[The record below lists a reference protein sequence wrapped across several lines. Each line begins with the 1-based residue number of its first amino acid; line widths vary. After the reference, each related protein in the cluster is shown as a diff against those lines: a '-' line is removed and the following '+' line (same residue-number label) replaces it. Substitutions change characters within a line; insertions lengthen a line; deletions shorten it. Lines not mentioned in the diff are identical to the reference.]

1 MTIKQKFERIDQSKL
16 EPNQVKAL
24 NVVVEFT
31 ENFKT
36 TDKEKIKITDD
47 KLDAI
52 IVKLQEKNP
61 NALKPIAS
69 TKKASSTK
77 APKRNVFSVAK
88 EIQKAG
94 ETFEEAKKRAVQ
106 QMNDE
111 KTAIN
116 KVVKSEMKS
125 LLEYIKTHKELEG
138 IHGTDLPRDS
148 TRVAKIAGRRI
159 SKNGN
164 VYYER
169 RENRMDRLAP
179 NYPKDAPLLAD
190 GGDFK
195 VGYKGTIINDS
206 IDYIVKQLP
215 YKYQIKNDS
224 LGLSVFS
231 TQDGLVSL
239 KNLLHFRYN
248 VDSSFESSKKIGLK
262 ELNIPSG
269 QVVGMLESGAYL
281 TDPTFGNFQTQV
293 FKKGGLLTAKER
305 YFLEIKGQTG
315 LRIDAIEKYTED
327 NNLSDNDVLN
337 IVVGLGRKQLK
348 GADVSTAIVGKKD
361 NSESKK
367 LIAFVKDNKAMKME
381 NGGAF
386 NLAGQLNGTLNL
398 GQNQGDLS
406 GTSGTQYSGLVGE
419 TGAMSAGEMF
429 EKGGSIPNN
438 YKDKSAD
445 EVWGNWNYDQ
455 KYHFLSD
462 HREKIGFE
470 EDLYN
475 ELKRT
480 TRPKKSSKG
489 TDIGFMY
496 IDIDK
501 IINTKYTELPKYVK
515 FALLD
520 HVRTGQYAI
529 GGGVGFTDKRKEYL
543 GNLGDLEAEVWD
555 KIGANSG
562 REIRG
567 DKALLKKYAQGV
579 EKIMETDGIG
589 HGSFDQDDYDYFTD
603 QNFHLF
609 NEFLVWNNYYE
620 PEMTKVEKA
629 WRRKDFKAKSNY
641 ISDPEVITL
650 NQTKRSNSGGF
661 KVGDVVAHKT
671 NRTIGIVRNVFED
684 YKGDLRTSADGV
696 VSIDELEIYDPKKHK
711 DYHIAP
717 SLKKELGITTSKK
730 YVPHYEIASVTV
742 KKDGK
747 EVTYKGSD
755 VLNGANEL
763 KKGGDISKL
772 GTYIAKRYI
781 VCVKLKNGE
790 EIHPANGYWIAKKAP
805 KMSRTQFE
813 EGSYEYAEGGEV
825 KEATINKDG
834 IKVKSVAMPKKSLS
848 EAEWLAKHN
857 ESMEARTYKA
867 GGSLK
872 GYSEFVQEEFPKM
885 KRLANKYSK
894 ESKEAYLVLTEEG
907 KENPNLSI
915 KPASYFYT
923 FPKSYRD
930 EFEILYLTSEKF
942 NEGGSL
948 DNLPKQGDVID
959 NIGKYGARIDKVTDK
974 FVTWKGDRAQEEYCK
989 ISDLKLNNLDD
1000 DGDDDGYYED
1010 DDNHWITAKPQGY
1023 LKGGK
1028 VTFDEKSHAIAERLE
1043 YQKVEPKYQKEYGKV
1058 YSEEEA
1064 EKAGDRIAGS
1074 MIKKEK
1080 MSKGAV
1086 VKKGSGS
1093 PKMKIAIEFAKSTR
1107 KAGES
1112 WQSALKRG
1120 WEHVK

>member
-16 EPNQVKAL
+16 EQKQVDAL
-24 NVVVEFT
+24 NIVLKFT
-31 ENFKT
+31 EDFKT
-36 TDKEKIKITDD
+36 TDKEKIKITND
-47 KLDAI
+47 KLDNI
-52 IVKLQEKNP
+52 IAKLQEKNP
-61 NALKPIAS
+61 DAIKPIAS
-69 TKKASSTK
+69 DKKASSTK
-77 APKRNVFSVAK
+77 APRRNVFSVAK
-88 EIQKAG
+88 QIQKSG
-94 ETFEEAKKRAVQ
+94 ESFDDAKKRASQ
-106 QMNDE
+106 QMKDE
-111 KTAIN
+111 KAATN
-116 KVVKSEMKS
+116 KVVANEMKS
-125 LLEYIKTHKELEG
+125 LLEYIKKHKELDG
-138 IHGTDLPRDS
+138 IHGTDLKRDS
-148 TRVAKIAGRRI
+148 TRVAKVGGRRI
-159 SKNGN
+159 SKNGKI
-164 VYYER
+164 YYEN
-169 RENRMDRLAP
+169 RENRKDRLAP
-179 NYPKDAPLLAD
+179 NYPKDAPLLA
-190 GGDFK
+190 
-195 VGYKGTIINDS
+195 N
-206 IDYIVKQLP
+206 
-215 YKYQIKNDS
+215 
-224 LGLSVFS
+224 
-231 TQDGLVSL
+231 
-239 KNLLHFRYN
+239 
-248 VDSSFESSKKIGLK
+248 
-262 ELNIPSG
+262 
-269 QVVGMLESGAYL
+269 GAYL

-367 LIAFVKDNKAMKME
+367 LIAFVKDNKAMKLE
-381 NGGAF
+381 LGGTMVAD
-386 NLAGQLNGTLNL
+386 LAGHTGGGTGGLNNGMP
-398 GQNQGDLS
+398 LS
-406 GTSGTQYSGLVGE
+406 GFTGTHYTGLVGE
-419 TGAMSAGEMF
+419 TGTMSSGEMF
-429 EKGGSIPNN
+429 AKGGSIPNN
-438 YKDKSAD
+438 YEGKSAD
-445 EVWGNWNYDQ
+445 EVWKDWNYDQ

-480 TRPKKSSKG
+480 TKPKKSSKG

-496 IDIDK
+496 IDVDK
-501 IINTKYTELPKYVK
+501 IINTKYTELPRYVK
-515 FALLD
+515 FTLLD

-529 GGGVGFTDKRKEYL
+529 GGSVPAGLHGAVHSYSNAYANEGATAGMSYSDGGKITRSREEYL
-543 GNLGDLEAEVWD
+543 ENLGDLEAEVWD

-562 REIRG
+562 SEIRA
-567 DKALLKKYAQGV
+567 DKTLLKKYAQGV
-579 EKIMETDGIG
+579 EKIMETNGIG

-629 WRRKDFKAKSNY
+629 WRRKDFKTKSNY

-671 NRTIGIVRNVFED
+671 NKTIGIVRDLFED

-717 SLKKELGITTSKK
+717 SLKKELGMTTSKK

-772 GTYIAKRYI
+772 GTYIAKRD
-781 VCVKLKNGE
+781 VVSVTLKNGDK
-790 EIHPANGYWIAKKAP
+790 IKPANGYWVKKDS
-805 KMSRTQFE
+805 KSKFD
-813 EGSYEYAEGGEV
+813 EGGEV
-825 KEATINKDG
+825 EEATINKDG

-857 ESMEARTYKA
+857 ESNEARAYK
-867 GGSLK
+867 K
-872 GYSEFVQEEFPKM
+872 
-885 KRLANKYSK
+885 
-894 ESKEAYLVLTEEG
+894 
-907 KENPNLSI
+907 
-915 KPASYFYT
+915 
-923 FPKSYRD
+923 
-930 EFEILYLTSEKF
+930 
-942 NEGGSL
+942 GGSL
-948 DNLPKQGDVID
+948 DDYSQFIQDEFPKAKREANKFSKKYKEPYIVYVEDKND
-959 NIGKYGARIDKVTDK
+959 DKIGLTLARIFYNYPKSYQDAHV
-974 FVTWKGDRAQEEYCK
+974 VM
-989 ISDLKLNNLDD
+989 
-1000 DGDDDGYYED
+1000 
-1010 DDNHWITAKPQGY
+1010 Y
-1023 LKGGK
+1023 LTPVSYSYGGK

-1043 YQKVEPKYQKEYGKV
+1043 FTKVAPKYQKEYGKT

-1086 VKKGSGS
+1086 VKKGAGS
-1093 PKMKIAIEFAKSTR
+1093 PNMKVAVAYAKSTR

-1112 WQSALKRG
+1112 WTSALKRG
-1120 WEHVK
+1120 WDSLK